1 MSTESADPGP
11 QQTSPS
17 PGVSV
22 QVLDPRRWRAL
33 GVLALV
39 QFMLVLDTTVVN
51 VALPSIQ
58 RDLHFSASGL
68 AWVVNGYTLMA
79 GGFLILGGR
88 VADMLGRRRLFM
100 IGLALFA
107 VASATSG
114 LAQDSTMLV
123 VSRFAQGLG
132 EAIAGPAALS
142 LAVLMFSDPRE
153 RARAVGL
160 WGGLA
165 GLGGTVGVVLS
176 GVITT
181 YLSWRW
187 VFLINVPI
195 AAAVLL
201 VAPRL
206 VSDSRS
212 DKKSRIDVVGALL
225 ITAGLSLIVDGLL
238 SAADHAWGSTTVLI
252 PLVGGTALVAAF
264 VVSQAI
270 IRDPLVPLRF
280 FRNRTRVTA
289 NIATICFTASFISM
303 FYVMTLYMQDIGHY
317 SALKTGL
324 AYLPFGGALLLGIGL
339 STQLMPRI
347 GVKVGLAIAFLISA
361 VGFLL
366 LGQITVQVDYTAH
379 ILPGLLL
386 VALGNGFGLPGLQNA
401 ALYEVDSTD
410 AGLASG
416 VQNTFLQIG
425 GSLGLSVLVS
435 LGLRHA
441 TSKIAEG
448 ATLVVGTTD
457 GYALAL
463 RIAAGFAIAAAVTV
477 AIAFQR
483 VRFVPPQEQAVAE
496 IN

>member
-1 MSTESADPGP
+1 
-11 QQTSPS
+11 
-17 PGVSV
+17 
-22 QVLDPRRWRAL
+22 L

-58 RDLHFSASGL
+58 SDLHFSASGL

-88 VADMLGRRRLFM
+88 VADMLGRRRLFI

-142 LAVLMFSDPRE
+142 LAVLMFTDPKE

-165 GLGGTVGVVLS
+165 GLGGTTGVVLS

-181 YLSWRW
+181 YLNWRW

-195 AAAVLL
+195 AAVVLL

-206 VSDSRS
+206 VSESRV
-212 DKKSRIDVVGALL
+212 DKKGRIDIVGALL
-225 ITAGLSLIVDGLL
+225 ITAGLTLVVDGLL
-238 SAADHAWGSTTVLI
+238 SAANHAWESTDVLI
-252 PLVGGTALVAAF
+252 PLGVGAALVVAF

-289 NIATICFTASFISM
+289 NIGTICFTASFISM

-324 AYLPFGGALLLGIGL
+324 AYVPFGGALLLGIGI

-347 GVKVGLAIAFLISA
+347 GVKLGLAFSFLISA
-361 VGFLL
+361 VGFAL
-366 LGQITVQVDYTAH
+366 LGQITVHIDYPGH

-386 VALGNGFGLPGLQNA
+386 VAFANGLGLPALQNA
-401 ALYEVDSTD
+401 ALYQVDGTD

-425 GSLGLSVLVS
+425 GSLGLSVLVT

-441 TSKIAEG
+441 TSRIAEG
-448 ATLVVGTTD
+448 ASVIVGTTD

-463 RIAAGFAIAAAVTV
+463 RIAAGVAVVAAVTV
-477 AIAFQR
+477 AIAFER
-483 VRFVPPQEQAVAE
+483 VRFVPPDKQAVAVATAG
-496 IN
+496 IS

>member
-1 MSTESADPGP
+1 
-11 QQTSPS
+11 
-17 PGVSV
+17 
-22 QVLDPRRWRAL
+22 
-33 GVLALV
+33 VLALV

-58 RDLHFSASGL
+58 RALHFSASGL
-68 AWVVNGYTLMA
+68 GWVVNGYTLTA

-88 VADMLGRRRLFM
+88 IADMLGRRRLFM
-100 IGLALFA
+100 IGLTLFA

-114 LAQDSTMLV
+114 LAQNSTMLV

-142 LAVLMFSDPRE
+142 LAVLMFSDPKE

-165 GLGGTVGVVLS
+165 GLGGTAGVVLS

-187 VFLINVPI
+187 VFLTNVPI
-195 AAAVLL
+195 AVVVLL

-206 VSDSRS
+206 VSESRS
-212 DKKSRIDVVGALL
+212 DTEGRIDIAGAML
-225 ITAGLSLIVDGLL
+225 ITAGLTLVVDGLL
-238 SAADHAWGSTTVLI
+238 GASDHAWGSTNVVI
-252 PLVGGTALVAAF
+252 PLVVGAALIVAFLA
-264 VVSQAI
+264 SEAT
-270 IRDPLVPLRF
+270 IRNPLVPLRF

-289 NIATICFTASFISM
+289 NVATICFTASFISM

-347 GVKVGLAIAFLISA
+347 GVKVGLAIAFLVSA
-361 VGFLL
+361 SGFLL
-366 LGQITVQVDYTAH
+366 LGQIAAKIDYPIH

-386 VALGNGFGLPGLQNA
+386 VALGSGFGLPGLQNA
-401 ALYEVDSTD
+401 ALYEVDGTD

-416 VQNTFLQIG
+416 VQNTFLQVG
-425 GSLGLSVLVS
+425 GGLGLAVLVS

-441 TSKIAEG
+441 RGKIAQG
-448 ATLVVGTTD
+448 VSVVVGTTD

-463 RIAAGFAIAAAVTV
+463 RIAAGLAIAAAVTV

-483 VRFVPPQEQAVAE
+483 VRFVPPDKQVVETR
-496 IN
+496 

>member
-1 MSTESADPGP
+1 MQSS
-11 QQTSPS
+11 QSPDV
-17 PGVSV
+17 PV
-22 QVLDPRRWRAL
+22 QGLDPRRWRAL

-114 LAQDSTMLV
+114 LAQNSTMLI

-153 RARAVGL
+153 RTRAVGL

-165 GLGGTVGVVLS
+165 GLGGTIGVVLS

-187 VFLINVPI
+187 VFLINVPV
-195 AAAVLL
+195 AAVVLL

-212 DKKSRIDVVGALL
+212 DAKGRIDIVGALL
-225 ITAGLSLIVDGLL
+225 ITAGLTLVVDGLL
-238 SAADHAWGSTTVLI
+238 SAADHSWGSTSVLT
-252 PLVGGTALVAAF
+252 PLIGGTALVAAF

-303 FYVMTLYMQDIGHY
+303 FYVMTLYMQNIGHY

-347 GVKVGLAIAFLISA
+347 GVKVGLAVAFLISA

-366 LGQITVQVDYTAH
+366 LGQITVQVDYSAH

-448 ATLVVGTTD
+448 ATLAVGTTD

-483 VRFVPPQEQAVAE
+483 VRFVPPGQQAVAE
-496 IN
+496 TS